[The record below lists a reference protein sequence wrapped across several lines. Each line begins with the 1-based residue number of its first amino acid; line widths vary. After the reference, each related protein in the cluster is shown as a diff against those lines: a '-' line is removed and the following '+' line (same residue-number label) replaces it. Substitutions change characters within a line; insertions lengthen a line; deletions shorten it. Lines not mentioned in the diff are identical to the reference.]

1 MSTTTT
7 SLAGLIPHELMSGV
21 LQQSMGDQANLLDIC
36 NVRTGFVAYK
46 FAELNNLTAAGVTEG
61 AALVPAT
68 VTPESVRIV
77 AEPQEV
83 PAIQITNL
91 AMETQEVDWINLS
104 GALGKALGD
113 RANALVCATFDD
125 TFGAA
130 GVRECANSSDGG
142 GNPAA
147 MDIQTLELALEI
159 AEGNN
164 KLSKSFGSP
173 GNLAFVLHPSQVSA
187 LRAAVRASSNYISR
201 EDILATFPALS
212 GNGVAFGYYGVP
224 IISSA
229 GVVSSGFVSAAG
241 GGTELQTG
249 VALAAGNTRKG
260 ALVSIEQAIGF
271 VLQKEPNIR
280 MEETA
285 LIGTGGMNAVAG
297 MVGQAARISHQL
309 VCVQS
314 A

>member
-1 MSTTTT
+1 MSTTTS

-21 LQQSMGDQANLLDIC
+21 LQQSMGDQANLLDLC

-61 AALVPAT
+61 AALAPAT

-77 AEPQEV
+77 ATPQEV

-91 AMETQEVDWINLS
+91 ALETQEVDWINLS

-113 RANALVCATFDD
+113 RANALVCATFAN
-125 TFGAA
+125 TFGTAA
-130 GVRECANSSDGG
+130 VREVASSTDGAG
-142 GNPAA
+142 APAA

-164 KLSKSFGSP
+164 ALDKSFGSP

-229 GVVSSGFVSAAG
+229 GVALSGHTSANG
-241 GGTELQTG
+241 GGSNLFTG
-249 VALAAGNTRKG
+249 IAPAGGNTRKG
-260 ALVSIEQAIGF
+260 ALVSIDQAIGF

-285 LIGTGGMNAVAG
+285 LIGSGGMNVVAG
-297 MVGQAARISHQL
+297 MVGNAERISHQL

>member
-21 LQQSMGDQANLLDIC
+21 LQQSMGDQANLLDLC

-91 AMETQEVDWINLS
+91 ALGTQEVDWINLS

-130 GVRECANSSDGG
+130 GVRECANSTDGG

-164 KLSKSFGSP
+164 ALSKSFGGP

-212 GNGVAFGYYGVP
+212 ANGVAFGYYGVP
-224 IISSA
+224 VISSA
-229 GVVSSGFVSAAG
+229 GVVTSGFVNGAG
-241 GGTELQTG
+241 GGSDLETG
-249 VALAAGNTRKG
+249 AALAAGNTRKG

-297 MVGQAARISHQL
+297 MVGNAARISHQL